1 MNLTLAT
8 PITGIV
14 MVPGEVVEIDFHVH
28 EVGGSNFHWTS
39 AAGGPYTPKA
49 KLKLPDKTVTVT
61 GTVVSAAGGTA
72 TVTFTAAQTETVSG
86 PSWADLVLYAD
97 PNTGSE
103 NLHIATIPVRVTA
116 EVIP

>member
-39 AAGGPYTPKA
+39 APGGPYTPKA
-49 KLKLPDKTVTVT
+49 KFGATTVT

-72 TVTFTAAQTETVSG
+72 TVSFTATQTAALSS